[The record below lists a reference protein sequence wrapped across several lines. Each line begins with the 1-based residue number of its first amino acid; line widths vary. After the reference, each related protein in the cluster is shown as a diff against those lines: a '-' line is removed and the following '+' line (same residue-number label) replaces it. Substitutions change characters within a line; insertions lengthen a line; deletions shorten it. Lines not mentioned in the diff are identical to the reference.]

1 MRTGAAVL
9 LAALFLLPYPAT
21 AQIVTGFPA
30 GDTLQL
36 DLSAAVHLVGLLA
49 PPPTIFDSRAI
60 LSQIVPN
67 GQPVTLTNAQV
78 DPTGQRWAGVT
89 RIDGT
94 DIGGLLAAAGGAR
107 VYPRAGDDPAA
118 LQKLLK
124 LEDIARQ
131 ARRGLW
137 ANPIFAVRDPDHA
150 AQLTDGYGIVAGR
163 VLAANGVKGRIYL
176 NFGSDYKTDFTVQ
189 LAKAAA
195 AQLQLLR
202 KINWLDLAH
211 HTVRVRGWVE
221 TRGGPMVTVTDA
233 SQLEL
238 IE

>member
-1 MRTGAAVL
+1 MIRRVAVL
-9 LAALFLLPYPAT
+9 LAALVFSQPAS

-36 DLSAAVHLVGLLA
+36 DLTSTVHLAGLLA
-49 PPPTIFDSRAI
+49 PPPGIFDSRPL
-60 LSQIVPN
+60 LSQIIPN

-89 RIDGT
+89 RIDGE
-94 DIGGLLAAAGGAR
+94 DVGGLLAGAGGAR

-124 LEDIARQ
+124 LEVTARQ

-150 AQLTDGYGIVAGR
+150 AQLIDGYGIVEGR
-163 VLAANGVKGRIYL
+163 VLTANGIKGRIYL
-176 NFGSDYKTDFTVQ
+176 NFGADYKTDFTVQ
-189 LAKAAA
+189 LAKSAA

-211 HTVRVRGWVE
+211 HTIRVRGWVE
-221 TRGGPMVTVTDA
+221 RRGGAMITVTDA

-238 IE
+238 VE